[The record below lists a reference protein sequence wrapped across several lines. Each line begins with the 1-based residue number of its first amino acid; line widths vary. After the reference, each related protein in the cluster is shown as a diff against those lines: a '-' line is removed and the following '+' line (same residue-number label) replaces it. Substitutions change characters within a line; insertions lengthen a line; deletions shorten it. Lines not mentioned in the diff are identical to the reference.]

1 MSVVVATMSHAR
13 LSPREVRSRVL
24 EIARRRQKPGRGS
37 SLEFLHR
44 RTAMR
49 KWPDL
54 TEILREV
61 PWAIVGGVAMR
72 HCAPERA
79 TVDLDILIPSNQAEA
94 ARERLKQA
102 GFRYEGELTVR
113 GSTWVAPD
121 GTPVNA
127 LEADAPWL
135 GDALR
140 QAQQNRDLQGLPVLP
155 MPYFVLMKLRS
166 GRTVDIADITRM
178 LGLADDTILEQ
189 VRETVRQWE
198 PDALEDI
205 ESMIL
210 LGRMEVQE

>member
-1 MSVVVATMSHAR
+1 MSAVVPTMTQAP

-24 EIARRRQKPGRGS
+24 EIARRRQQPGRGS
-37 SLEFLHR
+37 SREFLRR

-61 PWAIVGGVAMR
+61 PWATVGGVAMR
-72 HCAPERA
+72 HYAPERA
-79 TVDLDILIPSNQAEA
+79 TVDLDVLIPSNQAEA

-102 GFRYEGELTVR
+102 GFRYEGELTV
-113 GSTWVAPD
+113 GNSTWVAPD
-121 GTPVNA
+121 GTPVDA

-135 GDALR
+135 GEALR

-155 MPYFVLMKLRS
+155 MPYFVLMTLRS

-178 LGLADDTILEQ
+178 LGLADGAVLEE
-189 VRETVRQWE
+189 VRATVWQWE
-198 PDALEDI
+198 PDAIEDI

-210 LGRMEVQE
+210 LGRMETRA